1 MASVPENQILPPSYQ
16 GQGER
21 DNPMMRPYV
30 PPPPTAVVQSNPT
43 LLELNMIRR
52 EMQETKTLLKMVLL
66 SAGGSLPTTAIGSTF
81 TGNQIDVSPT
91 YVELYKNNLNRLLAV
106 KVVADFVVPGAT
118 ISISLT
124 KDQSRNGEVDVLAST
139 GKVISETLWIKPDYS
154 LYIANRDT
162 TFSLNGSTFRVL
174 LFDPLSFS
182 SVLGSGV

>member
-1 MASVPENQILPPSYQ
+1 MAEVPKNQIFPPSYM

-21 DNPMMRPYV
+21 DNPTMRPYV
-30 PPPPTAVVQSNPT
+30 PPPPARVVESSPT

-52 EMQETKTLLKMVLL
+52 EVAETKALMKMILL
-66 SAGGSLPTTAIGSTF
+66 SAGGSLPTTAIGTTF
-81 TGNQIDVSPT
+81 SGTQIDVSPT
-91 YVELYKNNLNRLLAV
+91 YRELYKNNLNRLIAV

-118 ISISLT
+118 ISLSLT
-124 KDQSRNGEVDVLAST
+124 NDPSRNGEVEVLAST

-154 LYIANRDT
+154 IYIANRDT

-182 SVLGSGV
+182 AVLGAGV

>member
-1 MASVPENQILPPSYQ
+1 MPVDPKQIYPSSYS

-21 DNPMMRPYV
+21 DNPEMRPYV
-30 PPPPTAVVQSNPT
+30 APPPAAVVQSSPT

-66 SAGGSLPTTAIGSTF
+66 SAGGSLPTTAIGTTF
-81 TGNQIDVSPT
+81 AGTQIDVSPT
-91 YVELYKNNLNRLLAV
+91 YRELYKNNLNRLLAV
-106 KVVADFVVPGAT
+106 KVVADFVVPGA
-118 ISISLT
+118 IVSLSIT
-124 KDQSRNGEVDVLAST
+124 NDPSRNGEVDVLSST

-182 SVLGSGV
+182 GILGGGV